1 MIGAHKKQI
10 WIERT
15 AYTSPYT
22 RFFHARRKEGTVESS
37 KMEMRIHDILKL
49 NDVPFVE
56 EYTFPDLVASSG
68 RPLRFDFA
76 VLNDDGSLDF
86 LIEANGKQ
94 HYSPVGK
101 FGGRSGLSRQQYN
114 DCCKKRY
121 CKKHGI
127 KLVSISYKDEDK
139 LSYDYIMASAG
150 YT

>member
-1 MIGAHKKQI
+1 M
-10 WIERT
+10 
-15 AYTSPYT
+15 
-22 RFFHARRKEGTVESS
+22 ESS

-101 FGGRSGLSRQQYN
+101 FGGCSGLSRQQYN

>member
-1 MIGAHKKQI
+1 M
-10 WIERT
+10 
-15 AYTSPYT
+15 
-22 RFFHARRKEGTVESS
+22 ESS

-56 EYTFPDLVASSG
+56 EYTFPDLIASSG

-76 VLNDDGSLDF
+76 VLNDDGNLDF

-127 KLVSISYKDEDK
+127 KLISISYKDEDK